1 MLYNRQGNDR
11 KEKLRQVFE
20 DTEKCYLKD
29 ETLKGAIEES
39 IKATK
44 IYKENHDFQPFQKK
58 YEQTIISVNK
68 FKSLETGVFYHKKN
82 PDSRIGILNFA
93 SATHPGG
100 GVREGS
106 SAQEESLCRCTTL
119 FPVLD
124 TEKNRK
130 EFYEFHRRRHD
141 QRYTDAAIY
150 TPNIVAFKTDDA
162 IPSLLPP
169 NKWDSFDFIS
179 CAAPNLR
186 TLHIKDA
193 ELLKLHEQRARQILH
208 VASENE
214 VDILVLGAFGCGA
227 FKNDP
232 ETVAEAYKKV
242 LTEFEGG
249 FREITFAVYTT
260 PRDRRNFDAFSKI
273 LLVR

>member
-82 PDSRIGILNFA
+82 PNSRIGILNFA

-106 SAQEESLCRCTTL
+106 SAQEEADPHFLLQL
-119 FPVLD
+119 FDGLEISFLAAEVIHYSGRLSIFH
-124 TEKNRK
+124 EGVNLQYRRF
-130 EFYEFHRRRHD
+130 FYFV
-141 QRYTDAAIY
+141 DAGVHVFIQEGLEHLTGHSA
-150 TPNIVAFKTDDA
+150 VAA
-162 IPSLLPP
+162 
-169 NKWDSFDFIS
+169 
-179 CAAPNLR
+179 
-186 TLHIKDA
+186 
-193 ELLKLHEQRARQILH
+193 
-208 VASENE
+208 
-214 VDILVLGAFGCGA
+214 
-227 FKNDP
+227 
-232 ETVAEAYKKV
+232 
-242 LTEFEGG
+242 
-249 FREITFAVYTT
+249 
-260 PRDRRNFDAFSKI
+260 
-273 LLVR
+273 